1 MSCIVGLNDAAD
13 EKNKWVRV
21 LKDVEE
27 VCVRQAGQRRSH
39 AAAVIRNRANND
51 AEGVDPSEGH
61 LLGREGVQEQETMRK
76 IRRIQKV
83 ARGTAESDRQA
94 EAAMFQV
101 RPSKLVVPTQDD
113 PLSMFE
119 PATWGM
125 SFPDLFPW
133 GDGLPFLKRE
143 TAVDAGELFRYL
155 LLREE
160 LQHEGATPLPRW
172 SLSELWCVVL
182 LLALFFLPGI
192 RCICI
197 FCSVA
202 RSGMCFVFVGSSAKK
217 VTWLLMME
225 LRKLCFL

>member
-27 VCVRQAGQRRSH
+27 VCVRQRGQRQSS
-39 AAAVIRNRANND
+39 AAAVMRNRANNELGA
-51 AEGVDPSEGH
+51 AEASETQ
-61 LLGREGVQEQETMRK
+61 LLGREGVQEQQTLHK

-101 RPSKLVVPTQDD
+101 KPSKLVAPTQDGVRERESEREREGEREGKRSFVLQFLSFCHQDD

-119 PATWGM
+119 AATWAM

-143 TAVDAGELFRYL
+143 TSLDASELFRYL
-155 LLREE
+155 LLRERT
-160 LQHEGATPLPRW
+160 G
-172 SLSELWCVVL
+172 V
-182 LLALFFLPGI
+182 
-192 RCICI
+192 
-197 FCSVA
+197 
-202 RSGMCFVFVGSSAKK
+202 
-217 VTWLLMME
+217 
-225 LRKLCFL
+225 